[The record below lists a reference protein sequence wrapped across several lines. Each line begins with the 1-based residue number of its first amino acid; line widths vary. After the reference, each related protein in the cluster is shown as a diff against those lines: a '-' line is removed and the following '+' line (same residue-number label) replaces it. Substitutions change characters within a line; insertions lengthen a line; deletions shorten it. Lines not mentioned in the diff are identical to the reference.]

1 MVAAISSPGRW
12 MNCAYVTEIGAPAT
26 PRVKFETK
34 NGGVTANV
42 VCFPPFNDRKRSGEA
57 NMNERTLE
65 VMPINSLWMLR
76 EKIDAL
82 LASKL
87 ISEKEELERR
97 LARVTGHKRLTRRCT
112 RSIGIRSVPMRHGRV
127 EVSNHDGLLRSCVLG
142 IPPKIFA
149 SPRLQLTI
157 DLRQYVVR

>member
-1 MVAAISSPGRW
+1 
-12 MNCAYVTEIGAPAT
+12 
-26 PRVKFETK
+26 
-34 NGGVTANV
+34 
-42 VCFPPFNDRKRSGEA
+42 
-57 NMNERTLE
+57 MNERTLE
-65 VMPINSLWMLR
+65 VMPVNSLWMLR

-97 LARVTGHKRLTRRCT
+97 LARVTGHNRTRGLTQRCT